1 MRGYRFILLCILYAV
16 LCTLNVQAWTL
27 RWDLTDD
34 KHYSLSEASKTLL
47 QQTDAPVEVTIL
59 LDGDLNAG
67 FRRLKKATEE
77 TVEEMS
83 VYAAIRVNDRMSASL
98 NDGMMRD
105 SLGLRPIVIHER
117 EQNGKT
123 AQTTVYPYALMRYKG
138 RQTVVSLLKNT
149 RGLSGEENLNA
160 SIEQLEFAFMEAL
173 QGLTRTQT
181 PRIAILEG
189 HNEPDEAHTYDL
201 TMALS
206 KYFQVDRG
214 MIGTDVHMLDPYKA
228 ILIISPQTAFS
239 DTERFIIDQYI
250 MRGGTVLWAIDGV
263 RFSEQVLQQ
272 EGYTPIIAL
281 DLGLTEMLF
290 RYGIRI
296 NPALVQDIQC
306 LSIPVNVSTDP
317 EQPNLQPMPWTF
329 APLLLTSEGSPV
341 TRGLGQV
348 MSTFVS
354 PIDAVGGE
362 DGIEKRIL
370 LATSTASRVTA
381 SPAEVNL
388 NDMNPDLNTFQYQY
402 VPVAV
407 SLEGSFGSAYA
418 HRMVPEG
425 VESQESRVESI
436 IKRSTKTRQ
445 VVIGSGSIL
454 LNEMQRS
461 TPLPMG
467 YDRYSGM
474 QFSNRDFIVNAL
486 LWLTDS
492 EGLIG
497 LREKTVAMRLL
508 NDRRAHEQ
516 RASVQAISTI
526 SPVALL
532 ALVGATTQ
540 AKHHGCDGSES
551 KQCFFHSVFVFL
563 WLIFLFVIVRWG
575 IFAWHTQ

>member
-1 MRGYRFILLCILYAV
+1 MRKNAQYIFIVGLILLLYGALQMRPV
-16 LCTLNVQAWTL
+16 

-47 QQTDAPVEVTIL
+47 RQTDSPVEVTLL

-67 FRRLKKATEE
+67 FRRLKKAAEE
-77 TVEEMS
+77 TLAEMGVFGQLKIKNYELTS
-83 VYAAIRVNDRMSASL
+83 SSTDSL
-98 NDGMMRD
+98 NKI
-105 SLGLRPIVIHER
+105 GLRPIVIHER

-123 AQTTVYPYALMRYKG
+123 AQTTIYPYALMCYKG

-173 QGLTRTQT
+173 QGLTRTET

-201 TMALS
+201 MTALS

-214 MIGTDVHMLDPYKA
+214 SLDERPINIHLLDGYKA
-228 ILIISPQTAFS
+228 VLVISPQTAFS
-239 DTERFIIDQYI
+239 DAERFIIDQYI
-250 MRGGTVLWAIDGV
+250 MRGGTVLWSLDGV
-263 RFSEQVLQQ
+263 RFSEDVLQQ
-272 EGYTPIIAL
+272 DGFTPIVAL

-290 RYGIRI
+290 HYGVRI
-296 NPALVQDIQC
+296 NSALVQDIQC

-317 EQPNLQPMPWTF
+317 QQPNLQPMPWTF
-329 APLLLTSEGSPV
+329 APLLLTSEGSPI
-341 TRGLGQV
+341 TKGLGQV
-348 MSTFVS
+348 MSTFVC

-381 SPAEVNL
+381 TPGEVNL
-388 NDMNPDLNTFQYQY
+388 SDVNPDLNTFQYQY
-402 VPVAV
+402 IPVAV
-407 SLEGSFGSAYA
+407 SLEGKFNSAYA
-418 HRMVPEG
+418 HRIIPEG
-425 VESQESRVESI
+425 VESDEPIRKSSV
-436 IKRSTKTRQ
+436 KTRQ

-454 LNEMQRS
+454 LNETQRS
-461 TPLPMG
+461 QPLPMG

-474 QFSNRDFIVNAL
+474 QFSNRDLAVNTL
-486 LWLTDS
+486 LWMTDS
-492 EGLIG
+492 EGLIS
-497 LREKTVAMRLL
+497 LREKTVTMRLI

-516 RASVQAISTI
+516 RAQIQLISTI

-532 ALVGATTQ
+532 ALIGGLVY
-540 AKHHGCDGSES
+540 
-551 KQCFFHSVFVFL
+551 
-563 WLIFLFVIVRWG
+563 VIRKRK
-575 IFAWHTQ
+575 FEK

>member
-1 MRGYRFILLCILYAV
+1 MRKYAPYIFIVGLLLCLYGALYERPV
-16 LCTLNVQAWTL
+16 

-47 QQTDAPVEVTIL
+47 TATDAPIEITIL

-77 TVEEMS
+77 TVEELA
-83 VYAAIRVNDRMSASL
+83 VYSDLKVSKDFKDIK
-98 NDGMMRD
+98 D

-138 RQTVVSLLKNT
+138 KQTVVSLLKNT

-214 MIGTDVHMLDPYKA
+214 MIGTDVHMLDGYKA
-228 ILIISPQTAFS
+228 ILIISPQTAFT

-272 EGYTPIIAL
+272 EGYTPIVAL

-354 PIDAVGGE
+354 PLDAVGGE

-381 SPAEVNL
+381 SPGEVNL
-388 NDMNPDLNTFQYQY
+388 SDMNPDLNTFQYQY

-425 VESQESRVESI
+425 ITGNEAIR
-436 IKRSTKTRQ
+436 KTSTKTRQ
-445 VVIGSGSIL
+445 VVIGSGSIV
-454 LNEMQRS
+454 LNELQRS

-497 LREKTVAMRLL
+497 LREKTVARRLL

-516 RASVQAISTI
+516 RTSVQAISTI

-532 ALVGATTQ
+532 ALVGGLVYIIR
-540 AKHHGCDGSES
+540 KRKYE
-551 KQCFFHSVFVFL
+551 K
-563 WLIFLFVIVRWG
+563 
-575 IFAWHTQ
+575 

>member
-1 MRGYRFILLCILYAV
+1 MRKNAQYIFIVGLILLLYGALQMRPV
-16 LCTLNVQAWTL
+16 

-47 QQTDAPVEVTIL
+47 RQTDSPVEVTLL

-67 FRRLKKATEE
+67 FRRLKKAAEE
-77 TVEEMS
+77 TLAEMGVFGQLKIKNYELTS
-83 VYAAIRVNDRMSASL
+83 SSTDSL
-98 NDGMMRD
+98 NKI
-105 SLGLRPIVIHER
+105 GLRPIVIHER

-123 AQTTVYPYALMRYKG
+123 AQTTIYPYALMRYKG

-173 QGLTRTQT
+173 QGLTRTET

-201 TMALS
+201 MTALS

-214 MIGTDVHMLDPYKA
+214 SLDERPINIHLLDGYKA
-228 ILIISPQTAFS
+228 VLVISPQTAFS
-239 DTERFIIDQYI
+239 DAERFIIDQYI
-250 MRGGTVLWAIDGV
+250 MRGGTVLWSLDGV
-263 RFSEQVLQQ
+263 RFSEDVLQQ
-272 EGYTPIIAL
+272 DGFTPIVAL

-290 RYGIRI
+290 HYGVRI
-296 NPALVQDIQC
+296 NSALVQDIQC

-317 EQPNLQPMPWTF
+317 QQPNLQPMPWTF
-329 APLLLTSEGSPV
+329 APLLLTSEGSPI
-341 TRGLGQV
+341 TKGLGQV
-348 MSTFVS
+348 MSTFVC

-381 SPAEVNL
+381 TPGEVNL
-388 NDMNPDLNTFQYQY
+388 SDVNPDLNTFQYQY
-402 VPVAV
+402 IPVAV
-407 SLEGSFGSAYA
+407 SLEGKFNSSYA
-418 HRMVPEG
+418 HRMIPEG
-425 VESQESRVESI
+425 VESDEPIRKSSV
-436 IKRSTKTRQ
+436 KTRQ

-454 LNEMQRS
+454 LNETQRS
-461 TPLPMG
+461 QPLPMG

-474 QFSNRDFIVNAL
+474 QFSNRDLAVNTL
-486 LWLTDS
+486 LWMTDS
-492 EGLIG
+492 EGLIS
-497 LREKTVAMRLL
+497 LREKTVTMRLI

-516 RASVQAISTI
+516 RTQIQLISTI

-532 ALVGATTQ
+532 ALIGGLVY
-540 AKHHGCDGSES
+540 
-551 KQCFFHSVFVFL
+551 
-563 WLIFLFVIVRWG
+563 VIRKRK
-575 IFAWHTQ
+575 FEK

>member
-1 MRGYRFILLCILYAV
+1 MRKNAQYIFIVGLILLLYGALQMRPV
-16 LCTLNVQAWTL
+16 

-47 QQTDAPVEVTIL
+47 RQTDSPVEVTLL

-67 FRRLKKATEE
+67 FRRLKKAAEE
-77 TVEEMS
+77 TLAEMEVFGQLKIKNYELTS
-83 VYAAIRVNDRMSASL
+83 SSTDSL
-98 NDGMMRD
+98 NKI
-105 SLGLRPIVIHER
+105 GLRPIVIHER

-123 AQTTVYPYALMRYKG
+123 AQTTIYPYALMRYKG

-173 QGLTRTQT
+173 QGLTRTET

-201 TMALS
+201 MTALS

-214 MIGTDVHMLDPYKA
+214 SLDERPINIHLLDGYKA
-228 ILIISPQTAFS
+228 VLVISPQTAFS
-239 DTERFIIDQYI
+239 DAERFIIDQYI
-250 MRGGTVLWAIDGV
+250 MRGGTVLWSLDGV
-263 RFSEQVLQQ
+263 RFSEDVLQQ
-272 EGYTPIIAL
+272 DGFTPIVAL

-290 RYGIRI
+290 HYGVRI
-296 NPALVQDIQC
+296 NSALVQDIQC

-317 EQPNLQPMPWTF
+317 QQPNLQPMPWTF
-329 APLLLTSEGSPV
+329 APLLLTSEGSPI
-341 TRGLGQV
+341 TKGLGQV
-348 MSTFVS
+348 MSTFVC

-381 SPAEVNL
+381 TPGEVNL
-388 NDMNPDLNTFQYQY
+388 SDVNPDLNTFQYQY
-402 VPVAV
+402 IPVAV
-407 SLEGSFGSAYA
+407 SLEGKFNSAYA
-418 HRMVPEG
+418 HRMIPEG
-425 VESQESRVESI
+425 VESDEPIRKSSV
-436 IKRSTKTRQ
+436 KTRQ

-454 LNEMQRS
+454 LNETQRS
-461 TPLPMG
+461 QPLPMG

-474 QFSNRDFIVNAL
+474 QFSNRDLAVNTL
-486 LWLTDS
+486 LWMTDS
-492 EGLIG
+492 EGLIS
-497 LREKTVAMRLL
+497 LREKTVTMRLI

-516 RASVQAISTI
+516 RTQIQLISTI

-532 ALVGATTQ
+532 ALIGGLVY
-540 AKHHGCDGSES
+540 
-551 KQCFFHSVFVFL
+551 
-563 WLIFLFVIVRWG
+563 VIRKRK
-575 IFAWHTQ
+575 FEK